1 MKPSAGIP
9 CVFGV
14 LAALAFPYPA
24 NAAPEPVM
32 MNLPTGS
39 RVASWTLPAVSD
51 RQHKTPII
59 FLHGGPGLYVEDR
72 RLEEGAVF
80 RQLGFPT
87 IYFDQAG
94 GGRSDRLPV
103 SEYSFARAVADLDS
117 LRVSLGQDR
126 VILWGNSYGAAL
138 AAVYAQQYPD
148 RVAALILTSPGMFPG
163 LDAKRD
169 YSVTARDKVEYSP
182 AIRDAIGRIDRSPAE
197 AEKQISQAAAGQ
209 LFDQIVSEELLD
221 GVVCKGAAVR
231 PPALPGGGNLYAAR
245 AIFRDVKR
253 AKLPPKSAA
262 HIPTLI
268 IRGTCD
274 FIPASSAERY
284 QSFLGGKLVTVQ
296 GTGHGL
302 LEHREEVDA
311 ALRGF
316 VENELGALRLP

>member
-1 MKPSAGIP
+1 M
-9 CVFGV
+9 V
-14 LAALAFPYPA
+14 
-24 NAAPEPVM
+24 
-32 MNLPTGS
+32 NLPSGS
-39 RVASWTLPAVSD
+39 RVATWTLPAASD
-51 RQHKTPII
+51 RKHQTPII

-80 RQLGFPT
+80 RQLGFAT

-103 SEYSFARAVADLDS
+103 AEYSFARAVADLES

-138 AAVYAQQYPD
+138 AAVYAQQFPG

-163 LDAKRD
+163 LDARRD

-182 AIRDAIGRIDRSPAE
+182 AIRDAMGRIDRSAPE
-197 AEKQISQAAAGQ
+197 AEKQISQVAAGQ

-221 GVVCKGAAVR
+221 GVVCKGASIR
-231 PPALPGGGNLYAAR
+231 PPVLPGGGNLYAAR
-245 AIFRDVKR
+245 AISRDLKR
-253 AKLPPKSAA
+253 VKLPPESAT
-262 HIPTLI
+262 HVPTLI

-284 QSFLGGKLVTVQ
+284 RSFFGGTLVTVQ

-302 LEHREEVDA
+302 IEHREEVDA
-311 ALRGF
+311 ALRAF
-316 VENELGALRLP
+316 VETDLGALRLP

>member
-1 MKPSAGIP
+1 M
-9 CVFGV
+9 FGA
-14 LAALAFPYPA
+14 LAAAAMPFA
-24 NAAPEPVM
+24 VVAAPEPVM
-32 MNLPTGS
+32 VNLPTGS
-39 RVASWTLPAVSD
+39 RVASWTLPAVAD
-51 RQHKTPII
+51 RKHQTPII

-72 RLEEGAVF
+72 RLEEGEVF

-87 IYFDQAG
+87 VYFDQAG

-103 SEYSFARAVADLDS
+103 AEYSFARAVADLEA

-126 VILWGNSYGAAL
+126 IILWGNSYGAAL
-138 AAVYAQQYPD
+138 AAVYAQQFPD

-169 YSVTARDKVEYSP
+169 YSITARDKVEYSP
-182 AIRDAIGRIDRSPAE
+182 SIRDAISRIDRSASE

-221 GVVCKGAAVR
+221 GVVCKGASIR

-245 AIFRDVKR
+245 AISRELKR
-253 AKLPPKSAA
+253 AKLPPDSAA
-262 HIPTLI
+262 HVPTLI

-284 QSFLGGKLVTVQ
+284 RSFFGGKLVTVQ

-302 LEHREEVDA
+302 LEDREEVEA
-311 ALRGF
+311 ALRRF
-316 VENELGALRLP
+316 VENDLDALRLP